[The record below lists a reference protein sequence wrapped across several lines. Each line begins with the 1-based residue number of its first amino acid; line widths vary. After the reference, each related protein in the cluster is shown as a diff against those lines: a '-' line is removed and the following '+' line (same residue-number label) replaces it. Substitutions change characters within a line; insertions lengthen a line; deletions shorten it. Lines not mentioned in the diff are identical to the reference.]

1 MRTAAAALAAALLAA
16 ATAATASGV
25 VTSGT
30 IRVNHAAAG
39 IRLGMKKA
47 DVVDKL
53 GPPVFQ
59 NANGFLQYG
68 PDPPPPLFDLYLGR
82 RNRVRQLGI
91 SGRHFCLPGGPCM
104 FRRHGLKQLRDRFG
118 DRLKKVEL
126 ETGET
131 VYVLRGRIDGRRSF
145 TSFSTP
151 SARSRAKIIMVFL
164 GFCPPRPT
172 VCGA

>member
-1 MRTAAAALAAALLAA
+1 MRTAVVALAAALVAA
-16 ATAATASGV
+16 AGAATASAA
-25 VTSGT
+25 VTSGM
-30 IRVNHAAAG
+30 IRPNHGAAG

-59 NANGFLQYG
+59 NANGFMQYG
-68 PDPPPPLFDLYLGR
+68 PEPPPPLFDVYLGG
-82 RNRVRQLGI
+82 RNRVRELGI
-91 SGRHFCLPGGPCM
+91 SGRHFCVRNGPCM
-104 FRRHGLKQLRDRFG
+104 FRRHGLRQLRHRFG

-131 VYVLRGRIDGRRSF
+131 VYVVRGRFHGRRSF
-145 TSFSTP
+145 TSFSTTSSRP
-151 SARSRAKIIMVFL
+151 RAKIIMVFIAW
-164 GFCPPRPT
+164 CPPRPA